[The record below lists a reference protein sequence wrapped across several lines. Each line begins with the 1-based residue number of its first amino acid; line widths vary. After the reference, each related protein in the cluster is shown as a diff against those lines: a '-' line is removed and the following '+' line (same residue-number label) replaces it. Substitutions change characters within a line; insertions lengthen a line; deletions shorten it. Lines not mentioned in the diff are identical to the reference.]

1 MLQNLRTERRR
12 TTRLRRRFLVHD
24 RTGSA
29 RVARTS
35 IDLCQDGL
43 RLAIE
48 REHVMG
54 TVVELDLYLGDGH
67 APLRVQGEVMSAD
80 GGEAGIRFVDLAIK
94 DRVRLV
100 EALFGE

>member
-1 MLQNLRTERRR
+1 MLSNARTDRRC

-24 RTGSA
+24 RTGTS
-29 RVARTS
+29 RIARTS

-48 REHVMG
+48 REHVTG
-54 TVVELDLYLGDGH
+54 AVVELDLYLGDGR
-67 APLRVQGEVMSAD
+67 APLRVQGEVVSTNGA
-80 GGEAGIRFVDLAIK
+80 EAGIRFVGLGIK